1 MDQNI
6 PSINNV
12 NDVLEAANSLHRQM
26 EDLLESIE
34 RIQASMRRDDEL
46 RM

>member
-1 MDQNI
+1 MEQNI
-6 PSINNV
+6 PSTDTV